1 MSRRM
6 PKTARIWDTLTLGTT
21 DEKAS
26 TNSYANLNHPT
37 SSSSEFEN
45 VKLRAALSIMYPVTN
60 GEPRYF
66 TLTSGKVNNPPRR
79 GILPEMTVKPY
90 GYDSEIQS

>member
-6 PKTARIWDTLTLGTT
+6 PKTARIWLTLTLGTT

-26 TNSYANLNHPT
+26 TNSYANLNHLT

-45 VKLRAALSIMYPVTN
+45 DKLRTALSIMHPGT
-60 GEPRYF
+60 
-66 TLTSGKVNNPPRR
+66 KR
-79 GILPEMTVKPY
+79 GIDLH
-90 GYDSEIQS
+90 